1 MIKVTYRQ
9 DGGHTMHIGFI
20 GTGIMGS
27 PMVRHLAKAGHKL
40 TVFNR
45 TRAKAEKLS
54 DVADVADSIEDL
66 TQASNIIFMIVGYPK
81 DVEDVALE
89 VFKTAKK
96 GTIIVD
102 MTTSSPSLAAHLYE
116 EAKQKGLHM
125 MDAPVTGGEFG
136 AIEGSLSIMV
146 GGDEKNYETILPL
159 LQTFGK
165 TIVYMGKAGNGQ
177 KTKLANQIAIAGALS
192 GVVESLYY
200 ASTLDLD
207 LNKSLEIF
215 MGGSAA
221 SNQMR
226 INGKH
231 IIDKNYEPG
240 FYIKHFLKDLN
251 LATESSVKHLEV
263 TVKVKEMLDVLVHN
277 HYENKGTQALILYYL
292 DNLARDI

>member
-1 MIKVTYRQ
+1 MQ
-9 DGGHTMHIGFI
+9 IGFI

-27 PMVRHLAKAGHKL
+27 PMIRHLAKAGHKL

-45 TRAKAEKLS
+45 TRSKAEKLS

-66 TQASNIIFMIVGYPK
+66 TQTSDIIFMIVGYPK
-81 DVEDVALE
+81 DVEDVAQK

-102 MTTSSPSLAAHLYE
+102 MTTSSPSLAQHLYE
-116 EAKQKGLHM
+116 TAKQKGLHM

-146 GGDEKNYETILPL
+146 GGDEKNYEFILPL
-159 LQTFGK
+159 LKTFGQ

-177 KTKLANQIAIAGALS
+177 RTKLANQVAIAGALS

-200 ASTLDLD
+200 ATTLNLD
-207 LNKSLEIF
+207 LNKALEIF

-226 INGKH
+226 INGRH
-231 IIDKNYEPG
+231 IINKNYEPG

-251 LATESSVKHLEV
+251 LAIESSVKHLEV
-263 TVKVKEMLDVLVHN
+263 TVKVKEMLDVLVSN
-277 HYENKGTQALILYYL
+277 NYENKGTQALILYYL
-292 DNLARDI
+292 DNLSREI

>member
-1 MIKVTYRQ
+1 MQ
-9 DGGHTMHIGFI
+9 IGFI

-27 PMVRHLAKAGHKL
+27 PMIRHLAKAGHKL

-45 TRAKAEKLS
+45 TRSKAEKLS

-66 TQASNIIFMIVGYPK
+66 TQTSDIIFMIVGYPK
-81 DVEDVALE
+81 DVEDVAQT

-102 MTTSSPSLAAHLYE
+102 MTTSSPSLAQHLYE
-116 EAKQKGLHM
+116 TAKQKGLHM

-146 GGDEKNYETILPL
+146 GGDEKNYEFILPL
-159 LQTFGK
+159 LKTFGQ

-177 KTKLANQIAIAGALS
+177 RTKLANQVAIAGALS

-200 ASTLDLD
+200 ATTLNLD
-207 LNKSLEIF
+207 LNKALEIF

-226 INGKH
+226 INGRH
-231 IIDKNYEPG
+231 IINKNYEPG

-251 LATESSVKHLEV
+251 LAIESSVKHLEV
-263 TVKVKEMLDVLVHN
+263 TVKVKEMLDVLVSN
-277 HYENKGTQALILYYL
+277 NYENKGTQALILYYL
-292 DNLARDI
+292 DNLSREI